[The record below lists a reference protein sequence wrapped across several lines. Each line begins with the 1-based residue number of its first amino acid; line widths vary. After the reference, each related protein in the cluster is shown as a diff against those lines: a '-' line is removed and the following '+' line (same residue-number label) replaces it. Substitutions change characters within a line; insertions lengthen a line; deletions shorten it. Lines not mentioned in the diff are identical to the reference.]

1 VRDADGRS
9 VTHHFRPPKGSVTN
23 FDGDGPAYVPIT
35 SRPSARQSSLHPLV
49 AGPGPPPGRPADP
62 SGGRP
67 VERPA
72 DPPADPARGGGSV
85 RVWPGSPHPLG
96 ATWNGEGVNFAL
108 FSENATAVQ
117 LCLFDE
123 ATAGV
128 PTATITMAERTDN
141 VWHAY
146 LPDVRPGAL
155 YGYRVD
161 GPYEPTSGHR
171 FNHSKLLIDPYAK
184 AVSGPIRWSDDLFGY
199 RIGDEQ
205 EDLSFDSRDSA
216 GAMPKCLVVDP
227 AFTWEDD
234 RAPNTPWNQTVIYE
248 THVRGMTERHPGV
261 PEHLRGTY
269 LGLASDPIIDHL
281 LGLGVTAV
289 ELMPV
294 HHFVADRHLVDQ
306 GLTNFWGYNS
316 IAFLAPHVGYATGGL
331 GQQVS
336 EFKSMVRTLHR
347 AGLEVILDVVYNH
360 TGEGNQLGPTLSL
373 RGIDNSVY
381 YRLMPDQPQ
390 YHLDYTGTGN
400 SLNILHPRA
409 MGLVTDSLRYWVTDM
424 HVDGFRFDL
433 APVLV
438 RGYEAGQPSAFFEI
452 IQQDPVLS
460 KVKLIAEPWDASPDG
475 YQLGQFPT
483 GWSEWN
489 GAFRD
494 CVRRFWRGDPGQV
507 PELASRL
514 TGSSDIY
521 APSGRRTYA
530 SVNFVTCHD
539 GFTLTDLVSYENKH
553 NEANGEGN
561 RDGAQDNASRNW
573 GAEGPSD
580 SARIQRARD
589 RMKRNFLTT
598 LLFAQGVPMLLGG
611 DEIGRS
617 QQGNNNAY
625 CQDNEISWFDWDI
638 GPSGYDMRD
647 FVRELIRVLQS
658 NPILRRRGF
667 FTGSAVPGTH
677 TKDVTWI
684 RSNGQEMTD
693 EAWDDPNNQ
702 SIGMLLFGRA
712 ADEVDIRGR
721 SAPADTLL
729 LLLNAGTRSHSYTL
743 PRMESPGLWEELL
756 NTARPGPW
764 ARQVRNDAV
773 NLTAHSSLL
782 LRHSERI
789 EQ

>member
-1 VRDADGRS
+1 M
-9 VTHHFRPPKGSVTN
+9 
-23 FDGDGPAYVPIT
+23 
-35 SRPSARQSSLHPLV
+35 
-49 AGPGPPPGRPADP
+49 
-62 SGGRP
+62 
-67 VERPA
+67 
-72 DPPADPARGGGSV
+72 

-108 FSENATAVQ
+108 FSENATGVQ
-117 LCLFDE
+117 LCLFDD
-123 ATAGV
+123 ATAAE

-161 GPYEPTSGHR
+161 GPYEPTRGHR
-171 FNHSKLLIDPYAK
+171 FNPAKLLIDPYAM
-184 AVSGPIRWSDDLFGY
+184 AVSGPIRWSDELFGY
-199 RIGDEQ
+199 VIGDES

-227 AFTWEDD
+227 AFTWSDD
-234 RAPNTPWNQTVIYE
+234 RSPNRPWNQTVIYE
-248 THVRGMTERHPGV
+248 THVRGMTMRHPGV
-261 PEHLRGTY
+261 PEPLRGTY

-294 HHFVADRHLVDQ
+294 HHFVADRHLVDH
-306 GLTNFWGYNS
+306 GLTNYWGYNS
-316 IAFLAPHVGYATGGL
+316 VAFLAPHVGYATGGL

-381 YRLMPDQPQ
+381 YRLMPDQPR

-494 CVRRFWRGDPGQV
+494 CVRRFWRGDAGQV

-530 SVNFVTCHD
+530 SINFVTCHD
-539 GFTLTDLVSYENKH
+539 GFTLTDLVTYENKH

-573 GAEGPSD
+573 GAEGPSS
-580 SARIQRARD
+580 SARIERARD

-625 CQDNEISWFDWDI
+625 CQDNEVSWFDWDI
-638 GPSGYDMRD
+638 GESGYEMRD
-647 FVRELIRVLQS
+647 FVRDLIGVLQS

-667 FTGSAVPGTH
+667 FTGTPVPGTN

-693 EAWDDPNNQ
+693 EAWEDPNNQ

-721 SAPADTLL
+721 STPADTLL

-743 PRMESPGLWEELL
+743 PRMETPGLWEELL

-764 ARQVRNDAV
+764 TRQVRNEAV

-789 EQ
+789 EG

>member
-1 VRDADGRS
+1 
-9 VTHHFRPPKGSVTN
+9 
-23 FDGDGPAYVPIT
+23 
-35 SRPSARQSSLHPLV
+35 
-49 AGPGPPPGRPADP
+49 
-62 SGGRP
+62 
-67 VERPA
+67 
-72 DPPADPARGGGSV
+72 V
-85 RVWPGSPHPLG
+85 RVWPGGPHPLG

-108 FSENATAVQ
+108 FSESARAVQ
-117 LCLFDE
+117 LCLFDS
-123 ATAGV
+123 ATAV
-128 PTATITMAERTDN
+128 EPTATITMPEQTDN
-141 VWHAY
+141 VWHVY

-161 GPYEPTSGHR
+161 GPYEPHRGHR
-171 FNHSKLLIDPYAK
+171 FNANKLLIDPYAK
-184 AVSGPIRWSDDLFGY
+184 AVSGPIRWSDELFGY
-199 RIGDEQ
+199 TIGDPE
-205 EDLSFDSRDSA
+205 EDLSFDTRDSA

-227 AFTWEDD
+227 AFTWDDD
-234 RAPNTPWNQTVIYE
+234 RSPNTPWNQTVIYE
-248 THVRGMTERHPGV
+248 THVRGMTARHPGV
-261 PEHLRGTY
+261 PDHLRGTY

-281 LGLGVTAV
+281 VGLGVTAV

-294 HHFVADRHLVDQ
+294 HHFVDDRHLVDH
-306 GLTNFWGYNS
+306 GLTNYWGYNS

-331 GQQVS
+331 GQQVN

-539 GFTLTDLVSYENKH
+539 GFTLTDLVSYDNKH
-553 NEANGEGN
+553 NEANGEEN
-561 RDGAQDNASRNW
+561 RDGAQDDASRNW
-573 GAEGPSD
+573 GAEGPTD

-598 LLFAQGVPMLLGG
+598 LLFAQGVPMVLGG

-625 CQDNEISWFDWDI
+625 CQDNEVSWLDWDI
-638 GPSGYDMRD
+638 GESGYDMCD
-647 FVRELIRVLQS
+647 FVRDLIAVLKG

-667 FTGSAVPGTH
+667 FTGTVVPGTS

-684 RSNGQEMTD
+684 RANGQEMT
-693 EAWDDPNNQ
+693 EEEWSDPNNQ
-702 SIGMLLFGRA
+702 SIGMLLFGQA
-712 ADEVDIRGR
+712 ADEVDSRGR
-721 SAPADTLL
+721 SAPADSLL
-729 LLLNAGTRSHSYTL
+729 LLLNAGARSHSYTL
-743 PRMESPGLWEELL
+743 PRMENPGLWEELV
-756 NTARPGPW
+756 NTARPGPY
-764 ARQVRNDAV
+764 ARQMRNDAV
-773 NLTAHSSLL
+773 NLTAHSSIL
-782 LRHSERI
+782 LRHTERI
-789 EQ
+789 EG

>member
-1 VRDADGRS
+1 MRPSPFALVPATDSAARP
-9 VTHHFRPPKGSVTN
+9 RPP
-23 FDGDGPAYVPIT
+23 
-35 SRPSARQSSLHPLV
+35 LV
-49 AGPGPPPGRPADP
+49 LRAAPPGPGV
-62 SGGRP
+62 GGT
-67 VERPA
+67 
-72 DPPADPARGGGSV
+72 V

-108 FSENATAVQ
+108 FSENATAVA

-171 FNHSKLLIDPYAK
+171 FNPSKLLIDPYAK

-205 EDLSFDSRDSA
+205 EDLSFDARDSA

-234 RAPNTPWNQTVIYE
+234 RRPNTPWNQTVIYE
-248 THVRGMTERHPGV
+248 THVRGMTARHPGV

-306 GLTNFWGYNS
+306 GLTNYWGYNS

-360 TGEGNQLGPTLSL
+360 TGEGNQMGPTLSL

-381 YRLMPDQPQ
+381 YRLMPGQPQ

-539 GFTLTDLVSYENKH
+539 GFTLTDLVSYEHKH

-573 GAEGPSD
+573 GQEGPSD

-625 CQDNEISWFDWDI
+625 CQDNEVSWFDWDI
-638 GPSGYDMRD
+638 GESGYDMRD

-667 FTGSAVPGTH
+667 FTGAVVPGTN

-693 EAWDDPNNQ
+693 EAWEDPNNQ

-721 SAPADTLL
+721 SASADTLL
-729 LLLNAGTRSHSYTL
+729 LLLNAGTRSHSYVL

-789 EQ
+789 EG

>member
-1 VRDADGRS
+1 VRVADGRS
-9 VTHHFRPPKGSVTN
+9 FTHRFRPPKGSVTN
-23 FDGDGPAYVPIT
+23 FDGDGSAYVPIT
-35 SRPSARQSSLHPLV
+35 SRPSARQHSLHPRG
-49 AGPGPPPGRPADP
+49 AGPGSAGRSAH
-62 SGGRP
+62 
-67 VERPA
+67 
-72 DPPADPARGGGSV
+72 PARGGGV
-85 RVWPGSPHPLG
+85 RVWPGSPRPLG

-161 GPYEPTSGHR
+161 GPYEPTAGHR

-227 AFTWEDD
+227 SFTWEDD

-530 SVNFVTCHD
+530 SINFVTCHD
-539 GFTLTDLVSYENKH
+539 GFTLTDLVTYEHKH

-638 GPSGYDMRD
+638 GESGYDMRD
-647 FVRELIRVLQS
+647 FVRELIRVLQN

-667 FTGSAVPGTH
+667 FTGTAVPGTH

-693 EAWDDPNNQ
+693 EAWEDPNNQ

-743 PRMESPGLWEELL
+743 PRMETPGLWEELL

>member
-1 VRDADGRS
+1 M
-9 VTHHFRPPKGSVTN
+9 
-23 FDGDGPAYVPIT
+23 
-35 SRPSARQSSLHPLV
+35 
-49 AGPGPPPGRPADP
+49 
-62 SGGRP
+62 
-67 VERPA
+67 
-72 DPPADPARGGGSV
+72 

-108 FSENATAVQ
+108 FSENATGVR
-117 LCLFDE
+117 LCLFDD
-123 ATAGV
+123 ATSGE

-161 GPYEPTSGHR
+161 GPYEPTRGHR
-171 FNHSKLLIDPYAK
+171 FNPSKLLIDPYAK
-184 AVSGPIRWSDDLFGY
+184 AVSGPIRWSDELFGY
-199 RIGDEQ
+199 GIGDPES
-205 EDLSFDSRDSA
+205 DLSFDARDSA

-227 AFTWEDD
+227 SFTWDDD
-234 RAPNTPWNQTVIYE
+234 RSPNRPWNQTVIYE
-248 THVRGMTERHPGV
+248 THVRGMTARHPGV

-306 GLTNFWGYNS
+306 GLTNYWGYNS

-494 CVRRFWRGDPGQV
+494 CIRRFWRGDPGQV

-539 GFTLTDLVSYENKH
+539 GFTLTDLVTYEHKH

-625 CQDNEISWFDWDI
+625 CQDNEVSWFDWDI
-638 GPSGYDMRD
+638 GESGYDMRD
-647 FVRELIRVLQS
+647 FVRDLIGVLQS

-667 FTGSAVPGTH
+667 FTGAEVPGTRA
-677 TKDVTWI
+677 KDVTWI
-684 RSNGQEMTD
+684 RSNGTEMTE
-693 EAWDDPNNQ
+693 EAWEDPNNQ

-729 LLLNAGTRSHSYTL
+729 LLLNAGPRSHSYTL
-743 PRMESPGLWEELL
+743 PRLENPGLWEELL

-782 LRHSERI
+782 LRHTERI
-789 EQ
+789 EG

>member
-1 VRDADGRS
+1 M
-9 VTHHFRPPKGSVTN
+9 
-23 FDGDGPAYVPIT
+23 
-35 SRPSARQSSLHPLV
+35 
-49 AGPGPPPGRPADP
+49 
-62 SGGRP
+62 
-67 VERPA
+67 
-72 DPPADPARGGGSV
+72 

-96 ATWNGEGVNFAL
+96 ATWDGEGVNFAL
-108 FSENATAVQ
+108 FSENATGVQ
-117 LCLFDE
+117 LCLFDD
-123 ATAGV
+123 ATSGE
-128 PTATITMAERTDN
+128 PTATVTMAERTDN

-161 GPYEPTSGHR
+161 GPYEPTRGHR

-184 AVSGPIRWSDDLFGY
+184 AVSGPIRWSDELFGY
-199 RIGDEQ
+199 AIGDAQ
-205 EDLSFDSRDSA
+205 EDLSFDNRDSA

-227 AFTWEDD
+227 AFTWDDD
-234 RAPNTPWNQTVIYE
+234 RSPNRPWNQTVIYE
-248 THVRGMTERHPGV
+248 THVRGMTARHPGV

-269 LGLASDPIIDHL
+269 LGMASDPVIDHL

-306 GLTNFWGYNS
+306 GLTNYWGYNS

-360 TGEGNQLGPTLSL
+360 TGEGNQMGPTLSL

-507 PELASRL
+507 PELA
-514 TGSSDIY
+514 
-521 APSGRRTYA
+521 
-530 SVNFVTCHD
+530 TCHD
-539 GFTLTDLVSYENKH
+539 GFTLTDLVTYENKH

-625 CQDNEISWFDWDI
+625 CQDNEVSWFDWDI
-638 GPSGYDMRD
+638 GESGYDMRD
-647 FVRELIRVLQS
+647 FVRDLIGVLQS

-667 FTGSAVPGTH
+667 FTGAVVPGTN

-684 RSNGQEMTD
+684 RSSGKEMTD
-693 EAWDDPNNQ
+693 EAWEDPNNQ

-729 LLLNAGTRSHSYTL
+729 LLLNAGTRSFSYTL
-743 PRMESPGLWEELL
+743 PRMENPGLWEELL

-782 LRHSERI
+782 LRHSERM
-789 EQ
+789 EG